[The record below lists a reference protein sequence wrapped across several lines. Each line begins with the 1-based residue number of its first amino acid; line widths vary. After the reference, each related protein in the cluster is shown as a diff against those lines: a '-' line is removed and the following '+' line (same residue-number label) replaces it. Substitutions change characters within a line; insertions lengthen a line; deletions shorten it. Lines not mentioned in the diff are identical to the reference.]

1 MNTQEH
7 PIMDHET
14 VLISLCDQLKI
25 ALDINYMRG
34 TVKVGRKTFKTMSD
48 AVAYAQSK
56 MHTLKNFG

>member
-1 MNTQEH
+1 
-7 PIMDHET
+7 MDHET